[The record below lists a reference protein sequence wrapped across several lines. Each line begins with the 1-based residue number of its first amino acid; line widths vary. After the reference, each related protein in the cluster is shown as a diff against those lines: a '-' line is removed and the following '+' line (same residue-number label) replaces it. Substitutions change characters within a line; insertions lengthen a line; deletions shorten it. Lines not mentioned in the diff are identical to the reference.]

1 MRRRHVA
8 HRREPALHRVA
19 ESYRGVVG
27 NCEKNWIS
35 QSNGGSALTAHAV
48 ASCTVL
54 SIERI
59 EVDDLARWHDRRLSA
74 MEDGGAIARG
84 ASKQR
89 DGRNDRDS
97 NENGARLHCRVL
109 SPFFSSIAPG
119 TSMPA
124 RTANGRYCQV
134 RMRSCLETMMPATMP
149 NPIWEMTNQSQSIRC
164 LSTGSSASS
173 MLWIRPDHRIG
184 AITPPNRTGRRGNIG
199 SAAP

>member
-59 EVDDLARWHDRRLSA
+59 EVDDLARWHDRQFGPMDPGETA
-74 MEDGGAIARG
+74 AGAT
-84 ASKQR
+84 SQE
-89 DGRNDRDS
+89 RNDREG
-97 NENGARLHCRVL
+97 NENGPMLHCRPL

-119 TSMPA
+119 ASIPA
-124 RTANGRYCQV
+124 RTPNGRYCQV
-134 RMRSCLETMMPATMP
+134 PTRSCLETMMPATMP

-164 LSTGSSASS
+164 LSAGSSASS
-173 MLWIRPDHRIG
+173 MLWISPDHRMG